1 VGIERSGLFLV
12 DRAPDV
18 LADEFET
25 RFRNWLRWCRD
36 VYGSQGRCFSAEGA
50 YRSPQHWDPP
60 EPNMRILEPIMD
72 YDALLVNR
80 AYWQLAEKTRRTIKI
95 LWFRTNWKPTW
106 QAQKIGCHHTEL
118 GEVGYR
124 AKRMLQNRLDFV
136 ERKHRIAV

>member
-1 VGIERSGLFLV
+1 V
-12 DRAPDV
+12 DRAPEV

-95 LWFRTNWKPTW
+95 LWFRTSWKPTW

-124 AKRMLQNRLDFV
+124 AKTMLKNRLDFV
-136 ERKHRIAV
+136 ERKSRIAV